1 MSSLVSNSASAVK
14 MAAGTPSSTPSAAAA
29 SAAGAQGSASTPG
42 YHLPDSVTLR
52 SAAKWAIIEDKPIM
66 MDYWADSLEKKVVV
80 GVKQN
85 GEKLL
90 VKSAD
95 EYTSPIVNIFK
106 NKTDLII
113 MTENSIYVVD
123 AGVDVV
129 KIT

>member
-1 MSSLVSNSASAVK
+1 
-14 MAAGTPSSTPSAAAA
+14 MAAGTPPSTSAPAAAPSAGAAA
-29 SAAGAQGSASTPG
+29 PGTASSPG

-95 EYTSPIVNIFK
+95 EYTSPIANIFK